1 MEENGIIIRKSD
13 GETVSFDISKLIEA
27 FTAAVKKTMETI
39 AEIHEMATEAF
50 LTALHELAHCICH
63 FTHGR
68 SHSRKR
74 SLHFIIIYIWNSRYR
89 KKPCITKSY
98 DGISHIIR
106 KVYLRHHQRIS
117 SNTDDSQIQL
127 FCFV

>member
-39 AEIHEMATEAF
+39 AEIQEMATEAF
-50 LTALHELAHCICH
+50 LTVLHELAHCICH
-63 FTHGR
+63 FTYGR

-89 KKPCITKSY
+89 KKPCITKGY

>member
-39 AEIHEMATEAF
+39 AEIQEMAIEAF

>member
-1 MEENGIIIRKSD
+1 MEEKGIIIRKSD

-39 AEIHEMATEAF
+39 AEIQEMATEAF
-50 LTALHELAHCICH
+50 LTALHELTHCICH

-68 SHSRKR
+68 AYSRKR

-89 KKPCITKSY
+89 KKPCITKGY

>member
-39 AEIHEMATEAF
+39 AEIQEMATEAF

-63 FTHGR
+63 FTYGR

>member
-13 GETVSFDISKLIEA
+13 GETVSFDISKVVEA
-27 FTAAVKKTMETI
+27 ITAAVEKAMEAI
-39 AEIHEMATEAF
+39 DEIQEMAMEAI
-50 LTALHELAHCICH
+50 LTVLHEFAHYICH
-63 FTHGR
+63 FTHCR

-74 SLHFIIIYIWNSRYR
+74 SLHFTIIYIWNSRYWE
-89 KKPCITKSY
+89 KPCITKSY

>member
-27 FTAAVKKTMETI
+27 FTAAVKKIMETI
-39 AEIHEMATEAF
+39 AEIQEMATEAF

-89 KKPCITKSY
+89 KSRVLPKAMMEFLILSVKF
-98 DGISHIIR
+98 I
-106 KVYLRHHQRIS
+106 
-117 SNTDDSQIQL
+117 
-127 FCFV
+127 